1 MLGIT
6 IYIFACQT
14 ELTNKK
20 KKKKCILIPMN
31 LVPKPLYTNI
41 LCSSLVYSVKCIQC
55 CGSVI
60 IYVQVLSNY
69 NE

>member
-1 MLGIT
+1 
-6 IYIFACQT
+6 
-14 ELTNKK
+14 
-20 KKKKCILIPMN
+20 MN
-31 LVPKPLYTNI
+31 LVPKPLHTNI